1 MRSHLGAFKVADVIF
16 CTLICLTGIAVTVLV
31 LTFYIRTEQ
40 RTASVA
46 FKLEVDERFSRVQ
59 RRFSVQ
65 DLKLDTVKR
74 FFINA
79 DDVTEKEFMGFVTPL
94 VEEGETY
101 GWVQRIQQKDL
112 ESFRAEALLNGTSD
126 FSYHE
131 INPLNGQTRPLTERA
146 EHWILLYLLSLDDV
160 KITPGT
166 DVMANPNRE
175 ALFTRARESH
185 QMVVSDPLKMSS
197 GQFGVFFI
205 APVFGP
211 DATIPEHD
219 DGLQGYVVS
228 TVRLAFLMEQ
238 NIPLASMLRLNVTLS
253 TIDAAAG
260 EYIYQSSTPPADSE
274 LYERRLLNVAD
285 NTYVMQFRPGPAFS
299 AANSHVFSSGLIV
312 VSGAVLTLLM
322 TAMMFLLITQRTRA
336 LSLVAERTQELQT
349 MNITD
354 HLTGVYNRR
363 YFETSMARLLI
374 EANIQRQPLSLIM
387 FDIDHFKLINDR
399 KGHLCGDKV
408 LRLLCARISAAIRK
422 SDLLCR
428 TGGEEFAL
436 ICPSSE
442 LNDAGKLAEKLRL
455 LISALPFEEAGQVSC
470 SFGVATWAPPESFE
484 DLMRRVDAA
493 MYAAKSGGRD
503 RVQLASRET
512 CAPFV

>member
-1 MRSHLGAFKVADVIF
+1 MRSHLGAFKVSDMILCA
-16 CTLICLTGIAVTVLV
+16 LICLTGIAVTVLV

-40 RTASVA
+40 ATASVA

-101 GWVQRIQQKDL
+101 GWVRRILQKDL
-112 ESFRAEALLNGTSD
+112 DSFRAAALLNGTSD

-131 INPLNGQTRPLTERA
+131 VNPLTGEKRPLTERA

-160 KITPGT
+160 TITPGM
-166 DVMANPNRE
+166 DVMASPSRE
-175 ALFTRARESH
+175 ALFTKARESH
-185 QMVVSDPLKMSS
+185 QMVVSDPLKMSN
-197 GQFGVFFI
+197 GQSGVFFV
-205 APVFGP
+205 APVFP
-211 DATIPEHD
+211 PASTTPNSD
-219 DGLQGYVVS
+219 DGLEGYVVS

-253 TIDAAAG
+253 TTDAPPD
-260 EYIYQSSTPPADSE
+260 EYIYQSSVPAASST

-299 AANSHVFSSGLIV
+299 AANSHVFSRSLIIV
-312 VSGAVLTLLM
+312 FGAVLTLLM
-322 TAMMFLLITQRTRA
+322 TAMVFLLITQRTRA
-336 LSLVAERTQELQT
+336 LSLVAQRTQELQT

-354 HLTGVYNRR
+354 HLTGAYNRR
-363 YFETSMARLLI
+363 YFEASMERLI
-374 EANIQRQPLSLIM
+374 VEANTQGRPLSLIM

-408 LRLLCARISAAIRK
+408 LQLLCARISAATRK
-422 SDLLCR
+422 TDLLCR

-436 ICPSSE
+436 ICPDSQ
-442 LNDAGKLAEKLRL
+442 LNDARALAEKLRV
-455 LISALPFEEAGQVSC
+455 LINALPFDDAGQVTC
-470 SFGVATWAPPESFE
+470 SFGVATWVAQESF
-484 DLMRRVDAA
+484 DDFIRRVDGA
-493 MYAAKSGGRD
+493 MYGAKFGGRD
-503 RVQLASRET
+503 RVQLATQEAL
-512 CAPFV
+512 APSV